1 MKGVPFLSKMAY
13 KGVRGLTSGG
23 GGGPSCIKRFWVTP
37 TSSPPGVLQTGAD
50 SNQSIDSIFA
60 MISEM

>member
-23 GGGPSCIKRFWVTP
+23 GGGGQPSCIKRF
-37 TSSPPGVLQTGAD
+37 
-50 SNQSIDSIFA
+50 
-60 MISEM
+60 